1 MRCLNSPA
9 VLNSLE
15 TRIIEA
21 VPAGVRHVLVVNAG
35 DGRLARAIQEKIGA
49 EGVVSVV
56 TLQPGL
62 TPHIADFKA
71 SGSNPWDLA
80 WYSTLVSTHGAFDYV
95 VLYQL
100 HEFWRGELFQ
110 LQRLVYLAR
119 PGATIWASFFNAQA
133 QRLIARFLP
142 PVRLG
147 YWCLADPIR
156 CAVNLDFAS
165 YLDFAGK
172 AGAAV
177 TELWGMLDQNAE
189 EFCQKQPGKPAQWE
203 SRGIK
208 VTVGTFADA
217 YLWGAAA
224 VGVAF
229 QTRGG
234 AALPAS
240 PKITYSPYSSNLL
253 QALTLP
259 YPDHQTTEGVLAA
272 ARFEIDAWRSAPA
285 KEAGSLTRFLI
296 EQIGGTDKAKR
307 ILVVGSGWGREL
319 LVLKQQYPAWDWTG
333 VDRDRELVALGADLV
348 SAAGVSSVAA
358 GPDGLLPFGD
368 RSFDAAVS
376 LGAFSTL
383 YEPAAKQLAKE
394 VRRVTSGG
402 LYHLEDGRGPDQ
414 GMQFK
419 TYSLKA
425 VYSELG
431 CESTV
436 QPVLVDGSPVG
447 MYMLNVAA
455 PA

>member
-1 MRCLNSPA
+1 M
-9 VLNSLE
+9 
-15 TRIIEA
+15 
-21 VPAGVRHVLVVNAG
+21 VNAG
-35 DGRLARAIQEKIGA
+35 DGRLARAIQEKTGTGA
-49 EGVVSVV
+49 VVSVV

-62 TPHIADFKA
+62 VQFTEDFKA
-71 SGSNPWDLA
+71 RGSNPWDLT
-80 WYSTLVSTHGAFDYV
+80 WYSSLASAHGPFDYI

-100 HEFWRGELFQ
+100 HEFWHGELFQ
-110 LQRLVYLAR
+110 LQRLVRLAR
-119 PGATIWASFFNAQA
+119 PGATVWTSFLNAQA

-156 CAVNLDFAS
+156 SVVNVDFAS

-172 AGAAV
+172 IGAGV
-177 TELWGMLDQNAE
+177 IELWGMLDQNAE
-189 EFCQKQPGKPAQWE
+189 EFCQKPPGKPIQWE
-203 SRGIK
+203 SRGTK
-208 VTVGTFADA
+208 VSVGTFADA

-229 QTRGG
+229 QTRGE
-234 AALPAS
+234 ASLPAS

-253 QALTLP
+253 QALVLP
-259 YPDHQTTEGVLAA
+259 YPDHQTREGVLAA
-272 ARFEIDAWRSAPA
+272 ARFEIDTWQSSPA
-285 KEAGSLTRFLI
+285 GEAGSLTRFLI
-296 EQIGGTDKAKR
+296 EQIGGADKPKR
-307 ILVVGSGWGREL
+307 ILVVGSGWGRDL
-319 LVLKQQYPAWDWTG
+319 LVLKKQYPNWEWTG
-333 VDRDRELVALGADLV
+333 VDRDRELVALGAEVLDG
-348 SAAGVSSVAA
+348 AGISSVVVGA
-358 GPDGLLPFGD
+358 DGVLPFAD

-376 LGAFSTL
+376 LGCFSTL
-383 YEPAAKQLAKE
+383 YELAAKQLAKE

-414 GMQFK
+414 GLQLK

-455 PA
+455 SA